1 MSAIQFSLSKTVAAI
16 LKTVY
21 ERELGV
27 GDGILSSF
35 KRDTENSSI
44 VDRALD
50 CRAGGCGFDS
60 RGRTQTLGVKY
71 YLCPKNSCTFA
82 WLGSL

>member
-1 MSAIQFSLSKTVAAI
+1 MKLIVGDTVQSLSKTVAAI

-35 KRDTENSSI
+35 NRDTENSRI
-44 VDRALD
+44 VDR
-50 CRAGGCGFDS
+50 S
-60 RGRTQTLGVKY
+60 
-71 YLCPKNSCTFA
+71 SA
-82 WLGSL
+82 WLQSGWLRIRFLGPGPYSGS

>member
-1 MSAIQFSLSKTVAAI
+1 MKLIVGDTVQSLSKTVAAI

-35 KRDTENSSI
+35 NRDTESSSI
-44 VDRALD
+44 VDRELD
-50 CRAGGCGFDS
+50 CRTGGCGFDS
-60 RGRTQTLGVKY
+60 RGRTASS
-71 YLCPKNSCTFA
+71 P
-82 WLGSL
+82 W